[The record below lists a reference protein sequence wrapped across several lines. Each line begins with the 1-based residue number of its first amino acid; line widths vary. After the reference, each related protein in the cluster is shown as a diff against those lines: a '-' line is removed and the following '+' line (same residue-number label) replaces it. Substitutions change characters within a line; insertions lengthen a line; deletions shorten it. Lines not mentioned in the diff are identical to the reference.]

1 MITLRY
7 HVISLAAVLLALA
20 AGIALGAGLLDESDA
35 VTTASDSNRAEVS
48 PALAGFDAGYATL
61 TSPGLLRDKLKGR
74 TVLLLTTPGARDN
87 EVDSLIENL
96 TTSGAQVTGQVE
108 LTAKLLSPSNRQFAE
123 GVATQ
128 SDPQAATAS
137 SAYDKIGTAIARG
150 YLAAK
155 GDGALDETSR
165 TIRSA
170 FVEGGLLDPDQDP
183 DRSAQLALVVS
194 GPSGASAGGE
204 GTVVSSL
211 VTSLDAGSQGVAV
224 VGPVSSGENGVVN
237 AVRGSDA
244 AANVSTV
251 DVTDTGTGRVSAIL
265 ALVREAAGQSGAWG
279 TSRAADGPVPN

>member
-20 AGIALGAGLLDESDA
+20 AGIAVGAGLLDESDA
-35 VTTASDSNRAEVS
+35 ATTASDANRAEVS

-61 TSPGLLRDKLKGR
+61 TSPGLLRDKLKDR

-96 TTSGAQVTGQVE
+96 TTSGARVTGKVE

-128 SDPQAATAS
+128 SDPQAATAA
-137 SAYDKIGTAIARG
+137 SAYDKIGAAIARG
-150 YLAAK
+150 YLATK

-183 DRSAQLALVVS
+183 ETSAQLALVVS
-194 GPSGASAGGE
+194 GPSGASAAGE

-211 VTSLDAGSQGVAV
+211 VTSLDAGSQGLAV

-244 AANVSTV
+244 AANVSSV

>member
-1 MITLRY
+1 MINLRY

-20 AGIALGAGLLDESDA
+20 AGIAVGAGLLDESDA
-35 VTTASDSNRAEVS
+35 ATTASDTNQAEVS
-48 PALAGFDAGYATL
+48 PAVAGFDAGYAAL
-61 TSPGLLRDKLKGR
+61 TSPALLRDKLKDR

-96 TTSGAQVTGQVE
+96 TTAGARVTGQVG
-108 LTAKLLSPSNRQFAE
+108 LTTKLLSPSNRQFVE

-128 SDPQAATAS
+128 SDPEAADAS
-137 SAYDKIGTAIARG
+137 SDYGKVGAAIARG
-150 YLAAK
+150 YLTQ
-155 GDGALDETSR
+155 GDGALDETAR

-170 FVEGGLLDPDQDP
+170 FVEGGLLEPEQDP
-183 DRSAQLALVVS
+183 ETSAQLALVVS

-204 GTVVSSL
+204 GTVVSSI
-211 VTSLDAGSQGVAV
+211 VESLDAGSQGVAV
-224 VGPVSSGENGVVN
+224 VGPVSSGESGVVN

-251 DVTDTGTGRVSAIL
+251 DVTDTGTGRVAAVL
-265 ALVREAAGQSGAWG
+265 GLVRESDGQSGAWG

>member
-1 MITLRY
+1 MINLRY

-20 AGIALGAGLLDESDA
+20 AGIAVGAGLLDESDA
-35 VTTASDSNRAEVS
+35 ATTASDTSQAEVS
-48 PALAGFDAGYATL
+48 PAMAGFDAGYASL
-61 TSPGLLRDKLKGR
+61 TSPGLLRDKLKNR

-96 TTSGAQVTGQVE
+96 TTAGARVTGQVG
-108 LTAKLLSPSNRQFAE
+108 LTTKLLSPSNRQFVE

-128 SDPQAATAS
+128 SDPEAADAS
-137 SAYDKIGTAIARG
+137 SDYGKVGAAIARG
-150 YLAAK
+150 YLTK
-155 GDGALDETSR
+155 GDGALDETAR

-170 FVEGGLLDPDQDP
+170 FVEGGLLEPEQDP
-183 DRSAQLALVVS
+183 ETSSQLALVVA

-204 GTVVSSL
+204 GTVVSSI
-211 VTSLDAGSQGVAV
+211 VASLDDGSQGVAV
-224 VGPVSSGENGVVN
+224 VGPVSSGESGVVN

-251 DVTDTGTGRVSAIL
+251 DVTDTGTGRVAAVL
-265 ALVREAAGQSGAWG
+265 GLVRESAGQSGAWG